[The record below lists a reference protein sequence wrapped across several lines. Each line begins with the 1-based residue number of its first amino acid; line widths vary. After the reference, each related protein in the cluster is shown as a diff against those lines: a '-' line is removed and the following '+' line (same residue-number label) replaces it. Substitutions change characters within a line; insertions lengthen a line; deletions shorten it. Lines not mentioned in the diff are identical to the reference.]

1 MDKTSKREQAIGF
14 LNSMRGRYI
23 VAQALSVAIKTL
35 SAVPPPHTEVSNIAD
50 MEYIRENIFDFPFE
64 EIHGS

>member
-1 MDKTSKREQAIGF
+1 MDKTSKHEQAIGF

-23 VAQALSVAIKTL
+23 MAQALSIAIKTM
-35 SAVPPPHTEVSNIAD
+35 SAVPSLHTEVSNIAD
-50 MEYIRENIFDFPFE
+50 MEYIRENLLDFPFE

>member
-1 MDKTSKREQAIGF
+1 MTKIDENAIKF

-23 VAQALSVAIKTL
+23 MAQVLSVAIKTM
-35 SAVPPPHTEVSNIAD
+35 SAVPFPHTEVSNIAD
-50 MEYIRENIFDFPFE
+50 MEYIRENVFNFPFE